1 VSKVS
6 NKELQLKINQLA
18 QHVVTFKDI
27 AQNNEILLN
36 RTIRM
41 ITQKLLQLRQKEII
55 TKENIDE
62 LINEVNG
69 INDKQQQQG

>member
-18 QHVVTFKDI
+18 QHLVTFKDI

-41 ITQKLLQLRQKEII
+41 VTQKLLQLRQKETI

-69 INDKQQQQG
+69 INAKQQQD